1 MVISGEYNYS
11 SPQVQEGLERLL
23 VQLENTTY
31 IDPFYTESWLREFL
45 DYVRRNKDYSPI
57 DISTEASFIEALNS
71 VSISIF
77 FALTPGPLISSA
89 TVRRIVV
96 VMGGPRAINGIF
108 IINLSRDTLE
118 AEPRGRM

>member
-1 MVISGEYNYS
+1 MISGVYDYS
-11 SPQVQEGLERLL
+11 SPEVQEGLERLIL
-23 VQLENTTY
+23 QLENTTF

-77 FALTPGPLISSA
+77 FALCNTAPVDLVGYCARS
-89 TVRRIVV
+89 RRRH
-96 VMGGPRAINGIF
+96 GWPK
-108 IINLSRDTLE
+108 SY
-118 AEPRGRM
+118 